1 LGLCEQKI
9 LAFFIY
15 FFCSKARKAQN
26 YWQVNSLQFTYS
38 LPLSS
43 QRTALAALP
52 PLLPRKLGSAGG
64 SAVLPFAA
72 LRAAFIVFV
81 VFVAGKSALLLFS
94 LMLLSIITYLIVI
107 LKYVNKFLMI

>member
-1 LGLCEQKI
+1 M
-9 LAFFIY
+9 
-15 FFCSKARKAQN
+15 
-26 YWQVNSLQFTYS
+26 
-38 LPLSS
+38 PLSS
-43 QRTALAALP
+43 QRTTLAALPPLLPRKLGSAGGSAALPFAALP

-94 LMLLSIITYLIVI
+94 LMLLGIITYDIVI